1 MSLGLGKIV
10 GLGLLSQFMGGG
22 KGLLGNQEEDKIQSM
37 GEYNQPPTQAT
48 NNTNQGFGGFGG
60 IVSGVSNQM
69 FQGMSPEQVARLG
82 IGFNSMRLDPDPNIA
97 KSFQNTID
105 TATQKTNRNATVVA
119 LRKMGKNNLANLVE
133 SNALDV
139 GTAMQLAFKEGKGDS
154 NATVAFLK
162 SKEAEYPVFADLAAM
177 LMANPNM
184 ATKINELALKEMGIG
199 EGETDLV
206 VSPVYTNSES
216 GQQYQYVTNKQDGS
230 SEIVMLEGTQLT
242 PSQEFDLEQ
251 DKARTARDQ
260 DAAVNA
266 SNDAFKQGEKALRD
280 VANYR
285 AILDQA
291 VSESGEYKDEALT
304 GFINSKLPALTT
316 EQAIINSLRNV
327 MGIDVINMATFG
339 ALSEREM
346 KMAMATNIDTNL
358 KGQAFIDMA
367 YEQMYARQKLANE
380 LLSKARELERVGSYS
395 QYKESVAKLQEMD
408 FNSSWNEIGTQI
420 GAPSVVIRTSGGLT
434 ETLTGQLAWERF
446 NLDQRMRYIAADDN
460 ITKEKYITM
469 FGDDEQAQMIW
480 TRTRGQ

>member
-1 MSLGLGKIV
+1 MPLGLGQLV
-10 GLGLLSQFMGGG
+10 GMGLLSQFMGGG
-22 KGLLGNQEEDKIQSM
+22 KGLLGGGEEKKIQSM

-48 NNTNQGFGGFGG
+48 NNANQGFGGFGG

-69 FQGMSPEQVARLG
+69 FKGMSPEQVARLG

-105 TATQKTNRNATVVA
+105 NATQKTNRNATVVA

-206 VSPVYTNSES
+206 VSPVYTNSET
-216 GQQYQYVTNKQDGS
+216 GQQYQYVTNKQDGT

-260 DAAVNA
+260 DAAIDA

-280 VANYR
+280 VQNYR

-291 VSESGEYKDEALT
+291 VSESGEYEGDALT
-304 GFINSKLPALTT
+304 GFINSKLPAITA
-316 EQAIINSLRNV
+316 EQATIRSIANL

-346 KMAMATNIDTNL
+346 KMAMATNIDVNL

-367 YEQMYARQKLANE
+367 YEQMYARQKLANA
-380 LLSKARELERVGSYS
+380 LLNKARELERLGSYS
-395 QYKESVAKLQEMD
+395 QYKEIVAKREEMS
-408 FNSSWNEIGTQI
+408 FNSSWNEIGTKI
-420 GAPSVVIRTSGGLT
+420 GAPSVVISTSDGGT
-434 ETLTGQLAWERF
+434 QTLTGQLAWERF

-460 ITKEKYITM
+460 ITKEQYITM

>member
-1 MSLGLGKIV
+1 MSLGLGKLV
-10 GLGLLSQFMGGG
+10 GMGLLSQFMGGG

-82 IGFNSMRLDPDPNIA
+82 IGFNSMRLEPDSNIA

-105 TATQKTNRNATVVA
+105 TANQKTNRNATVVA

-177 LMANPNM
+177 LLANPNM
-184 ATKINELALKEMGIG
+184 ATKINELALKEMGVG

-206 VSPVYTNSES
+206 VSPVYTNSET

-230 SEIVMLEGTQLT
+230 SEIVMLDGTQLT

-266 SNDAFKQGEKALRD
+266 SNDAFEQGEKALRD

-291 VSESGEYKDEALT
+291 VSESGE
-304 GFINSKLPALTT
+304 
-316 EQAIINSLRNV
+316 
-327 MGIDVINMATFG
+327 
-339 ALSEREM
+339 
-346 KMAMATNIDTNL
+346 
-358 KGQAFIDMA
+358 
-367 YEQMYARQKLANE
+367 
-380 LLSKARELERVGSYS
+380 
-395 QYKESVAKLQEMD
+395 
-408 FNSSWNEIGTQI
+408 
-420 GAPSVVIRTSGGLT
+420 
-434 ETLTGQLAWERF
+434 
-446 NLDQRMRYIAADDN
+446 
-460 ITKEKYITM
+460 
-469 FGDDEQAQMIW
+469 
-480 TRTRGQ
+480 

>member
-22 KGLLGNQEEDKIQSM
+22 KGLLGGEDEDKIQSM
-37 GEYNQPPTQAT
+37 GEYNQQPTQAT

-69 FQGMSPEQVARLG
+69 FKGMSPEQVARLG

-184 ATKINELALKEMGIG
+184 ATKIGELALKEMGVG
-199 EGETDLV
+199 VGDTDLV
-206 VSPVYTNSES
+206 VSPVYTNSET
-216 GQQYQYVTNKQDGS
+216 GQQYQYVTNKQDS
-230 SEIVMLEGTQLT
+230 STTMVMLDGTQLT

-266 SNDAFKQGEKALRD
+266 SNDAFEQGEKALRD

-291 VSESGEYKDEALT
+291 VSESGEYKEEALT
-304 GFINSKLPALTT
+304 GFINSRLPAITP

-367 YEQMYARQKLANE
+367 YQQMFARQKLANE
-380 LLSKARELERVGSYS
+380 LLSKARELERVGSYA
-395 QYKESVAKLQEMD
+395 QYKESVAKLEEMD
-408 FNSSWNEIGTQI
+408 FNSSWNEIGNKI
-420 GAPSVVIRTSGGLT
+420 GTPSVVIEDGSTV
-434 ETLTGQLAWERF
+434 TGYLAWERF

-460 ITKEKYITM
+460 ITKEQYITM
-469 FGDDEQAQMIW
+469 FGDDEKAQMIW